1 MLKSWRADE
10 SNRFFWVSTKKKKSK
25 NLIRLSI
32 NMYDLIKMD
41 KLRGGY
47 PWNILRKK

>member
-1 MLKSWRADE
+1 MNPIDFSE
-10 SNRFFWVSTKKKKSK
+10 YQQKKKKSK

-47 PWNILRKK
+47 P